1 MEQALF
7 AEKLR
12 ELALKY
18 AVAAD
23 MDVAFEPRAV
33 LVSCELGNF
42 RFYYDFAAAPE
53 KDGRQNV
60 PLMHWRLRRRYMEL
74 RNALEQGMVKVPLAM
89 RVHHIVSTDD
99 LTASLEDVLFMEADL
114 FEWICGDEIN
124 RVFAA
129 VDGDYMNGILST
141 AGNVK
146 ASMELGLLPGG
157 SQPVLLHEVVTKT
170 GVLSDVAVDTQT
182 QQYPVY
188 IFTGPET
195 RVYTDLDYELYGLS
209 QPECDAA
216 RYILWTLAK
225 PERVKESCTRSA
237 RLNAVIAAAKAAAA
251 NTAYTSVEG
260 GCPV

>member
-53 KDGRQNV
+53 KDGRQNA

-146 ASMELGLLPGG
+146 ASMELGLLPA
-157 SQPVLLHEVVTKT
+157 SLCFYTRWSPKRESCPTWRWTRRRSNTLCISLPVRKPACIPILIT
-170 GVLSDVAVDTQT
+170 SC
-182 QQYPVY
+182 
-188 IFTGPET
+188 
-195 RVYTDLDYELYGLS
+195 TDLAS
-209 QPECDAA
+209 
-216 RYILWTLAK
+216 
-225 PERVKESCTRSA
+225 RSA
-237 RLNAVIAAAKAAAA
+237 TRRAISCGRLPSPNA
-251 NTAYTSVEG
+251 
-260 GCPV
+260 